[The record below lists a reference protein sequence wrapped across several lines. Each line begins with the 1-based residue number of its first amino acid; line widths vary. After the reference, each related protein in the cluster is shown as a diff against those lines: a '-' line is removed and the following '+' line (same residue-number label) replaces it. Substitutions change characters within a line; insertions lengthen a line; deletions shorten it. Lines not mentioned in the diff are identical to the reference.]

1 MFNIDYITKEGII
14 KHSPK
19 QQKILDHPTRISIVG
34 DSGSG
39 KTNAQFNLV
48 NHKRDIDKMYLFAKD
63 PYETQYQLLTNK
75 RESAG
80 LKYLND
86 SKDFVE
92 YSDVTDDVY
101 KNIEEYN
108 PNNKQKILI
117 IFDDMIAD
125 MLSNKNLIQQ

>member
-1 MFNIDYITKEGII
+1 MFYIDYITKEGII

-48 NHKRDIDKMYLFAKD
+48 NHKHDIDKMYLFAKD

-75 RESAG
+75 RESTR
-80 LKYLND
+80 LKYLLQ
-86 SKDFVE
+86 DFVE

-108 PNNKQKILI
+108 PNNKQKVLI

-125 MLSNKNLIQQ
+125 MLCNKNLIQQ

>member
-19 QQKILDHPTRISIVG
+19 QLKILDHPTRISIVG

-75 RESAG
+75 RESVG
-80 LKYLND
+80 LKYLTD